1 MNSMK
6 WKKSAPSNFIHV
18 KHAQTHWTSSLA
30 DFPLQRNIERVS
42 PFFCFV
48 SKGSNQFETQ
58 LGFSRRLK
66 ANQALDILSEKK
78 SSLPMERPG
87 GTVVLLRA
95 PRGWMLSH
103 NQRTGTKLTFVQGSK
118 AYEWSFQL
126 DGTYGDRPP
135 ERKSHQMN
143 EQILTLVQPLLLK
156 VFLLFDRRTKTN
168 KNFLTGKRT
177 ARNWQKTL
185 MRFYSH

>member
-1 MNSMK
+1 MWSMPK
-6 WKKSAPSNFIHV
+6 PTELH
-18 KHAQTHWTSSLA
+18 HWLI
-30 DFPLQRNIERVS
+30 FH
-42 PFFCFV
+42 F
-48 SKGSNQFETQ
+48 KG
-58 LGFSRRLK
+58 
-66 ANQALDILSEKK
+66 ILSECPLFSALWVKVPINLRLSWGLVEDWKRIRHWIFYQKKK

-103 NQRTGTKLTFVQGSK
+103 DQRTGTKLTFVQGSK

-168 KNFLTGKRT
+168 KNFLTRKRT

>member
-1 MNSMK
+1 MQECWVWMRFHSCNGSGGCGVQLSLPSPAMPNSATHLRVGIVSWYEFNEME
-6 WKKSAPSNFIHV
+6 KSAPSNFIHV

-30 DFPLQRNIERVS
+30 DFPLQRNIEWVS

-87 GTVVLLRA
+87 GTAVLLRA
-95 PRGWMLSH
+95 PRGWMLS
-103 NQRTGTKLTFVQGSK
+103 
-118 AYEWSFQL
+118 
-126 DGTYGDRPP
+126 
-135 ERKSHQMN
+135 
-143 EQILTLVQPLLLK
+143 
-156 VFLLFDRRTKTN
+156 
-168 KNFLTGKRT
+168 
-177 ARNWQKTL
+177 
-185 MRFYSH
+185 